1 MKKEKNSSPYEKQL
15 VVKSQQ
21 SINITEYRECD
32 LNSILEKIKNEFKKR
47 EKNLSEKNSSVMNMS
62 TSYFAFS
69 ANVNIKRLETDAE
82 YNKRIAQYEK
92 SEETKRKKE
101 EEKIKREFKK
111 LQELQKK
118 YYNFSSPEEVLQ
130 AKRMEKANDILNV
143 SK

>member
-21 SINITEYRECD
+21 SINITEYREYD

-111 LQELQKK
+111 LQELQK
-118 YYNFSSPEEVLQ
+118 NTITFLLQ
-130 AKRMEKANDILNV
+130 KRFCKQKEWRKQMIF
-143 SK
+143 

>member
-1 MKKEKNSSPYEKQL
+1 MKKEKDPNPYEKQL

-21 SINITEYRECD
+21 NINVTEYKECD

-47 EKNLSEKNSSVMNMS
+47 EKNLSEKNSFVMNM
-62 TSYFAFS
+62 TASYFTFS

-101 EEKIKREFKK
+101 EEKIKKEFKK
-111 LQELQKK
+111 MQELQEK
-118 YYNFSSPEEVLQ
+118 YSNFSSPEEVLQ